1 MEPHSLPL
9 AFFHN
14 NVHNPYVHL
23 VLDVLTLAVA
33 TAPLWTA
40 YFWGVRNRGALLAL
54 VAVVQVP
61 VAVVGFVPAVDP
73 VVHAG
78 TFTGALVL
86 TGFSLAAVRR
96 AARYDTAAATS
107 GAATDGA
114 QAQPDT
120 GGPVTAAGR

>member
-1 MEPHSLPL
+1 MAAPPL

-14 NVHNPYVHL
+14 NVTNPYVHA

-40 YFWGVRNRGALLAL
+40 YFWGGQRRGLLVAL

-61 VAVVGFVPAVDP
+61 VAVIGFVPAVNP
-73 VVHAG
+73 VVHAV
-78 TFTGALVL
+78 TFVSALVL

-96 AARYDTAAATS
+96 LARPVEVPAAT
-107 GAATDGA
+107 G
-114 QAQPDT
+114 
-120 GGPVTAAGR
+120 